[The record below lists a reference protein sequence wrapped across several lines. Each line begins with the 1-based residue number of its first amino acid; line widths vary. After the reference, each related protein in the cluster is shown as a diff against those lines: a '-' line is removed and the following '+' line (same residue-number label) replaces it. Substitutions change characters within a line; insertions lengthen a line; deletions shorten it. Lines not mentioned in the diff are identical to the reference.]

1 MSTEANTKDPGS
13 EPAALSHRERSEA
26 TRARI
31 LEAARSQFV
40 ANGLE
45 GTRMEAIATEA
56 GVNKALVYRHFGSRE
71 QLYRDVLNAAYA
83 RMRESESEL
92 TLSADPIAA
101 IEQIV
106 CFTLSYYVENP
117 DFLILV
123 GIENLHQGEHLKTLD
138 RRSLRVSDLIGRYRG
153 IIEDGERKGVFR
165 KGLDP
170 VDLYTVVSAQCWY
183 AVATSYT
190 FGFTFDVDVLDPKT
204 LEARKALIKRVA
216 LGYVRDLDIADG

>member
-1 MSTEANTKDPGS
+1 MTKDNRTSMLTKIYGQN
-13 EPAALSHRERSEA
+13 
-26 TRARI
+26 I
-31 LEAARSQFV
+31 
-40 ANGLE
+40 GL
-45 GTRMEAIATEA
+45 
-56 GVNKALVYRHFGSRE
+56 VKNSK
-71 QLYRDVLNAAYA
+71 
-83 RMRESESEL
+83 
-92 TLSADPIAA
+92 PIM
-101 IEQIV
+101 I
-106 CFTLSYYVENP
+106 ENP
-117 DFLILV
+117 EFLILV

-138 RRSLRVSDLIGRYRG
+138 RRSLRVPDPIDRYRG

-190 FGFTFDVDVLDPKT
+190 FGFTFDVDVLDAKT